1 MGMSNTLALIFL
13 VAVLTVPF
21 LWARWW
27 PHVKDETK
35 KKLGITALIACA
47 ALSIIAFLFLGWK
60 PHTQWMR

>member
-1 MGMSNTLALIFL
+1 MGMSNTLLIFL

-35 KKLGITALIACA
+35 KKKSSGEVADE
-47 ALSIIAFLFLGWK
+47 G
-60 PHTQWMR
+60 